1 MPAALVYVDADERYL
16 FSNRF
21 HETSPLRP
29 RTHIL
34 GKTLREVMGEE
45 TYARLRPHIR
55 AALEGRTVTFETEL
69 ERPGAPPTLVRATYT
84 PDLGPDGRIR
94 GFVALSQ
101 DMTVERTLEET
112 GRRSERRFR
121 HAVEGMLDAF
131 AFLTP
136 VLGPDGA
143 AVNFRVEYVNAVAQ
157 REAGLSREQYEGRLI
172 TEVFTSAT
180 ESGFLDIPRQ
190 VWSTGEA
197 VLEEEFPYPSGKGPY
212 ASGAWLALQIT
223 RVDEGVAVVWRDVT
237 EEVEARKKVEES
249 EARFRDMADHAPV
262 MLWVTDPSGGWVYLN
277 RQWFEYTG
285 QARDAGLGLGWLAAV
300 HPDDVDR
307 VRADYLAANE
317 MQVPS
322 RAEYRLRRWDGEY
335 RWFSDS
341 ALPRFDGA
349 GEFVGYIGSV
359 VDIEDRRRAEL
370 ALRESERQF
379 RAVVENMPGLA
390 WTAQSDGFVDY
401 YNRRWFEY
409 TGATPETMEGW
420 GWQAVHD
427 PEVLPT
433 VVERWKHS
441 LATGEPFEMEFPLRG
456 ADGVFRWFLTRVQ
469 PLGDSQGRNVRWFG
483 MATNVDEQQRH
494 AVALRDALAARDT
507 FLSVASHELR
517 TPLTPLSLK
526 LDMLAREARAE
537 LPSPFAA
544 RVLGYTDATRRQVTR
559 LSGLVSDLL
568 DVSRIASGRF
578 DVEREPVD
586 LAAVVREV
594 VTRFEPQAH
603 RAGSPLTLEAPESIE
618 TQSDRM
624 RVDQVVTNLVDNA
637 IKYGD
642 GKPIHVSLAREPGWA
657 VLTVRDEGIGI
668 DPGKLEVIFGRYER
682 AVSERHYGGLGL
694 GLYIS
699 RSVVEALGGT
709 VSAESERGAGAAF
722 EVRLPL

>member
-1 MPAALVYVDADERYL
+1 MGDE
-16 FSNRF
+16 
-21 HETSPLRP
+21 
-29 RTHIL
+29 
-34 GKTLREVMGEE
+34 V
-45 TYARLRPHIR
+45 YARIRPHIR
-55 AALEGRTVTFETEL
+55 AALEGRTVTFETQL
-69 ERPGAPPTLVRATYT
+69 ERPGAPPILVRATYT
-84 PDLGPDGRIR
+84 PELGPDGRVR

-101 DMTVERTLEET
+101 DITVERTLEET
-112 GRRSERRFR
+112 LRRSERRFR

-143 AVNFRVEYVNAVAQ
+143 AVNFKVEYVNAVAQ
-157 REAGLSREQYEGRLI
+157 RDAGLSREQYQGRLI
-172 TEVFTSAT
+172 TEVFTGAT
-180 ESGFLDIPRQ
+180 ESGLLDIHRQ

-197 VLEEEFPYPSGKGPY
+197 VVEEEFPYPAGKGLYP
-212 ASGAWLALQIT
+212 SGAWLALQVT
-223 RVDEGVAVVWRDVT
+223 RVDEGVAVAWRDVT
-237 EEVEARKKVEES
+237 GEVEARKKVEES

-262 MLWVTDPSGGWVYLN
+262 MLWVTDPRGGCVYLN

-285 QARDAGLGLGWLAAV
+285 QAREAGLGLGWLAAV
-300 HPDDVDR
+300 HPDEADR

-317 MQVPS
+317 MQVPF

-341 ALPRFDGA
+341 ALPRFDAA

-390 WTAQSDGFVDY
+390 WTARSDGFVDY
-401 YNRRWFEY
+401 VNRRWFEY
-409 TGATPETMEGW
+409 TGATAEMMEGW
-420 GWQAVHD
+420 GWEAVHD
-427 PEVLPT
+427 PKVLPT
-433 VVERWKHS
+433 VLERWKHS
-441 LATGEPFEMEFPLRG
+441 LATGEPFEMEYPLRG

-469 PLGDSQGRNVRWFG
+469 LLGDSQGGNVRWFG

-494 AVALRDALAARDT
+494 AAALRDALAARDT

-537 LPSPFAA
+537 LPSPFAG
-544 RVLGYTDATRRQVTR
+544 RVLGHTESTRKQVTR
-559 LSGLVSDLL
+559 LSSLVSDLL

-578 DVEREPVD
+578 TVEREPID

-603 RAGSPLTLEAPESIE
+603 RAGSPLTLEAPENVE
-618 TQSDRM
+618 TQSDRL
-624 RVDQVVTNLVDNA
+624 RFDQVVTNLVDNA

-709 VSAESERGAGAAF
+709 VSAESERGAGSAF